1 MNSSLGKIG
10 TFNLRYCVRLLQWSI
25 ILCIPA
31 LYSSHFWEHCFEKTC
46 VLDFLCVWFDLTII
60 KLNCWEFSTRSKC
73 FQEDSSLS
81 ENWHYCIEWILVSSG
96 LISKSC
102 SDLPHGPEKIIYPLY
117 SVPTNCD
124 KINIY
129 IMELLVIVRIKLANI
144 LCKVL
149 KASLAHSKCCK
160 CMG

>member
-1 MNSSLGKIG
+1 ML
-10 TFNLRYCVRLLQWSI
+10 NL
-25 ILCIPA
+25 IL
-31 LYSSHFWEHCFEKTC
+31 FKKKKRR
-46 VLDFLCVWFDLTII
+46 VLDFLRVWFDLTII
-60 KLNCWEFSTRSKC
+60 KLNFWEFSTRSKC

-96 LISKSC
+96 LISKSY
-102 SDLPHGPEKIIYPLY
+102 SDLSYGPEKIIYPLC
-117 SVPTNCD
+117 SVPINWD
-124 KINIY
+124 KINTY

-160 CMG
+160 RMG